1 MTSKTMKWILC
12 IIASIVIIMLLLYLY
27 TFIMTEGFY
36 AYKYTN
42 CKALHWNY
50 PVHKFDTLSGKEWN
64 SLRIYDVNSS
74 KLEEL
79 LAFAEMNAW
88 KLLPLTDIEKD
99 DSFLKDYPDQN
110 ISLMK
115 EAQTG
120 YWKRG
125 EGYLCIFDAESATL
139 YIRSSSIIE

>member
-1 MTSKTMKWILC
+1 MDFMYYCFYCYYHASIIFIHIYNDRRILC
-12 IIASIVIIMLLLYLY
+12 
-27 TFIMTEGFY
+27 
-36 AYKYTN
+36 YKYTN

-64 SLRIYDVNSS
+64 SLRIYDVNAS